1 MIEKTKKLDKLKTEM
16 IDYLLECEKNIE
28 WVKIVH
34 SVIRYEKHLID
45 FEQTQKNIEEMY
57 KG

>member
-1 MIEKTKKLDKLKTEM
+1 MSEKSKQLDKLKTEM

-34 SVIRYEKHLID
+34 SVLRYEKHLID
-45 FEQTQKNIEEMY
+45 FEQNQKDIAEMY
-57 KG
+57 KS